1 MKIWTRLSPNTS
13 NSSPVIPD
21 QMRPAP
27 AETRQSKARPAAA
40 SFRSPP
46 PRSPT
51 GAAGASAASRPLT
64 ARAQPGRV
72 TPSGS
77 SQSVMDRQG
86 ARNLGPVGARAAEPR
101 SLRDWCA
108 EHPFTMWVILPTLII
123 GAYFF
128 AFAAPQYL
136 SESRFTVRAQTAMAA
151 SRGGVG
157 GELLGSAGFVT
168 SPENIASVRD
178 YLVSHDTVR
187 KLREKVDLVEIF
199 RRPEADVIS
208 RLWWAQPTAER
219 LRWFFRWQVSVRVDA
234 QTGISDLRVWSFRPL
249 DSQELSRRLLT
260 LSEELVNDM
269 NGQIREE
276 AMRVARVELRRAE
289 ARVTDARVALTSFRQ
304 QERAVDPAATASA
317 AVGAISGLETDIARA
332 RSELQTMQGFARPNS
347 PQIINLQNRIRGL
360 EAQAAEERSRISG
373 AGTGFT
379 EQLETFARLRA
390 EVELAQ
396 NQLEAM
402 IVVLDRA
409 NSDAARQAIF
419 LLRIVEPNLAERSL
433 FPLPYWATLYAFI
446 SLTVLYGLAW
456 LILSGMREH
465 AR

>member
-1 MKIWTRLSPNTS
+1 
-13 NSSPVIPD
+13 
-21 QMRPAP
+21 
-27 AETRQSKARPAAA
+27 
-40 SFRSPP
+40 
-46 PRSPT
+46 
-51 GAAGASAASRPLT
+51 
-64 ARAQPGRV
+64 
-72 TPSGS
+72 
-77 SQSVMDRQG
+77 
-86 ARNLGPVGARAAEPR
+86 
-101 SLRDWCA
+101 
-108 EHPFTMWVILPTLII
+108 
-123 GAYFF
+123 
-128 AFAAPQYL
+128 
-136 SESRFTVRAQTAMAA
+136 
-151 SRGGVG
+151 
-157 GELLGSAGFVT
+157 
-168 SPENIASVRD
+168 
-178 YLVSHDTVR
+178 
-187 KLREKVDLVEIF
+187 VEIF

-249 DSQELSRRLLT
+249 DSQELSRRLLI

-276 AMRVARVELRRAE
+276 AMRVARTELRRAE

-396 NQLEAM
+396 NQLEAT

-433 FPLPYWATLYAFI
+433 FPLPYWATLYVFI
-446 SLTVLYGLAW
+446 SFTVLYGLAW
-456 LILSGMREH
+456 LIVSGMREH